1 MDGNSLEQWNDRQ
14 HLLVKD
20 RGIERLARAHVL
32 VVGLGGVGGFAAEFL
47 ARAGIGRLTL
57 VDADT
62 VSPTNLNRQIVALP
76 RPWDSPRWK

>member
-14 HLLVKD
+14 RLLVKD

-57 VDADT
+57 VYPRPT
-62 VSPTNLNRQIVALP
+62 STGRSPPSP